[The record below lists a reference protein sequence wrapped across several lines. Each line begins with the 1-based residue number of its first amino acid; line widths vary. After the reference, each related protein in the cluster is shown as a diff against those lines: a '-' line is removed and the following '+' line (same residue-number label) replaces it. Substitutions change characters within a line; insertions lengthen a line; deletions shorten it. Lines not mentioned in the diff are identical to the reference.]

1 MNEPLLVRATALILL
16 FPNFAHRTFLHAIGV
31 GVRLLK
37 FFLVNLDHRATWAQ
51 LTVWMIAPLLIQ
63 FVKVLSVVVL
73 GRPYLAGPLVW
84 LYRVLN
90 ELILFQRVVLQPFHA
105 EGTAA
110 VGVHFILW
118 PLCAVLA
125 PCQP

>member
-16 FPNFAHRTFLHAIGV
+16 FPNFAHRTFLHATGV

-37 FFLVNLDHRATWAQ
+37 VFLVNLDHRATWAQ
-51 LTVWMIAPLLIQ
+51 LTVWIIAPLLTQ

-84 LYRVLN
+84 LYRVLK
-90 ELILFQRVVLQPFHA
+90 ELILFQRVLLQPFHA
-105 EGTAA
+105 EGTAT
-110 VGVHFILW
+110 VGAFFVLP
-118 PLCAVLA
+118 PLFDVLA